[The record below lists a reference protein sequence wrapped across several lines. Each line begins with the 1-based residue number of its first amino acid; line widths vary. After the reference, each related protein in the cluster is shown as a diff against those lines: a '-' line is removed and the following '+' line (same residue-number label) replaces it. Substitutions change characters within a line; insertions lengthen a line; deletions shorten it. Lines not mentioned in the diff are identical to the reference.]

1 MKLSWHNSKE
11 FLEHVWKC
19 GLTCILKKF
28 KFFYLKF
35 KFLVLLDCFD
45 ILISKIILKILKNN
59 LNIFLNKKL
68 F

>member
-11 FLEHVWKC
+11 FLEHVWKR
-19 GLTCILKKF
+19 GLTRVLKKF
-28 KFFYLKF
+28 KFFYLKLI
-35 KFLVLLDCFD
+35 FLVFLDCFD
-45 ILISKIILKILKNN
+45 ILISKIILKIKKKN